1 MKTIHTI
8 LFLVTLQFVVGQ
20 NITLAQ
26 DSIRIQTQVK
36 QKFKADPLKAT
47 MMAVVFPGLGQIYN
61 KKYWKVPIVY
71 AGFASLIYSVGF
83 NSAQYNQYLKAL
95 QDFSDKN
102 PQTTSY
108 LKLGK
113 LKTIDPK
120 TYDPVLYPD
129 TYSPSQKA
137 YYEEGML
144 RGVDGYKRYRDL
156 SYIGIA
162 GWYLLTILDANVDA
176 SLTNFDVSKNLDI
189 TFSPMRQLLPD
200 GFTVTGLNM
209 QLLVL
214 F

>member
-1 MKTIHTI
+1 M
-8 LFLVTLQFVVGQ
+8 GQ
-20 NITLAQ
+20 NITFAQ
-26 DSIRIQTQVK
+26 DSLRVQTQVK
-36 QKFKADPLKAT
+36 QKFKAYPLKAT

-61 KKYWKVPIVY
+61 KKYWKAPLVY
-71 AGFASLIYSVGF
+71 AGFASLIYSVGL

-129 TYSPSQKA
+129 TYRPSQKA

-189 TFSPMRQLLPD
+189 SFVPMRQLLPD
-200 GFTVTGLNM
+200 GFTGTGLNM
-209 QLLVL
+209 QILVL

>member
-1 MKTIHTI
+1 M
-8 LFLVTLQFVVGQ
+8 GQ

-83 NSAQYNQYLKAL
+83 NSAQYNQYLEAL

-120 TYDPVLYPD
+120 TYDHVLYPD
-129 TYSPSQKA
+129 TYSPSLKA
-137 YYEEGML
+137 QYEEGML

-162 GWYLLTILDANVDA
+162 GWYLLSILDANVDA

>member
-1 MKTIHTI
+1 M
-8 LFLVTLQFVVGQ
+8 GQ

-26 DSIRIQTQVK
+26 DSLRVKTQVK

-47 MMAVVFPGLGQIYN
+47 MMAVVFPGLGQIFN

-120 TYDPVLYPD
+120 TYDHVLYPD
-129 TYSPSQKA
+129 TYSPSLKA
-137 YYEEGML
+137 QYEEGML

-162 GWYLLTILDANVDA
+162 GWYLLSILDANVDA

-189 TFSPMRQLLPD
+189 TFVPTQQILP
-200 GFTVTGLNM
+200 GIFSGGGLNM
-209 QLLVL
+209 SMM
-214 F
+214 FTF